1 MDENWSLCIFEPP
14 FCFWGSGAKCTV
26 NLRLTGK
33 LVVDFLF
40 VLIELISLC
49 VTAEALRANFD
60 WKSAFF
66 ERVGQFLPNFHIVV
80 DIPCEPFLNGEIG

>member
-60 WKSAFF
+60 WKSAFLKGLVSF
-66 ERVGQFLPNFHIVV
+66 CQIFI
-80 DIPCEPFLNGEIG
+80 